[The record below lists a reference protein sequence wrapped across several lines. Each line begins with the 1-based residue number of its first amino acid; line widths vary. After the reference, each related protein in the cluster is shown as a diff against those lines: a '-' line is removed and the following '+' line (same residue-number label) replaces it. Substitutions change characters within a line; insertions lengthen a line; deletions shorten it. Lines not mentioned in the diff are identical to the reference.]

1 MLYSVTVIVIILFFR
16 MRPYLFDPSGRSLSI
31 KNTKKDGSIMWRCT
45 VRPKRNPCPG
55 IAWQQGS
62 VYVTIRDHTC
72 GKNQHKKLNKKITGE
87 TKKRCRD
94 NKFASA
100 RTIAEKLIL
109 NAVKNIS
116 RMNFKNNYQ
125 ENKLVRRSHNR
136 FHFKSSYSCTLGQIG
151 WETS

>member
-1 MLYSVTVIVIILFFR
+1 
-16 MRPYLFDPSGRSLSI
+16 
-31 KNTKKDGSIMWRCT
+31 MWRCT

-109 NAVKNIS
+109 NAVKDDS
-116 RMNFKNNYQ
+116 RAKIPLLRNVAHAGNMFRSKSRPKHPKDQFFKLDEENLPENFFQ
-125 ENKLVRRSHNR
+125 LVFQCN
-136 FHFKSSYSCTLGQIG
+136 
-151 WETS
+151 